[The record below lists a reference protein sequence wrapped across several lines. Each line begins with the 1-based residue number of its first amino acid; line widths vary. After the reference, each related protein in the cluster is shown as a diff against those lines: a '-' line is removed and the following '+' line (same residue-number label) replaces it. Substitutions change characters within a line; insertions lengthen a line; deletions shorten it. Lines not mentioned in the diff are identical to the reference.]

1 MIYTTELT
9 SPSSAALQ
17 WIKYYLK
24 RNISKSSEL
33 LMKSVENKT
42 QPMYLDWCRVWCKSH
57 GQCNERLVI
66 ISQNWRQI
74 RDRSAALCS

>member
-9 SPSSAALQ
+9 SPSSTALQ

-24 RNISKSSEL
+24 LNISKSSEL

-42 QPMYLDWCRVWCKSH
+42 QPMYLDWQGC
-57 GQCNERLVI
+57 
-66 ISQNWRQI
+66 
-74 RDRSAALCS
+74 